1 MKKPHKT
8 DIHSTR
14 VEGLPEF
21 TGHEFTT
28 ESYRYYLKETIKR
41 IYPQAASNLPL
52 NHPAVLDFVNKTQ
65 YPEVRKM
72 LKEIAKRDKD
82 ILEFLRDMTA
92 IHGTLERHY
101 PKTYAIVLNILT
113 SQDE

>member
-1 MKKPHKT
+1 MKKPHRT
-8 DIHSTR
+8 DIHSTQ

-28 ESYRYYLKETIKR
+28 ESYRYYLKEMIKR
-41 IYPQAASNLPL
+41 IYPQAASNLPP
-52 NHPAVLDFVNKTQ
+52 NHPAVLDLVNKTQ
-65 YPEVRKM
+65 YLEIRKM

-92 IHGTLERHY
+92 MYGTLERHY
-101 PKTYAIVLNILT
+101 PKTYTIILNILT
-113 SQDE
+113 SQNR